1 MSSNIWMQ
9 CAGASRIRTLRG
21 APWRAVEAQHQISTR
36 KLVDSLE
43 EQALLEQLIDA
54 SKPPDR
60 TGGRL
65 HVLLATPFRY
75 PPLPHGSR
83 FGGRHEPGIW
93 YGSDSRHALFAE
105 VAYYRFVFLEGTRA
119 DLGTLTTAHTAF
131 RVSVRTS
138 KGVDL
143 SRAPFDAHRE
153 AIASPTDYAASQA
166 LGTAM
171 RDAGVHAIRYHSA
184 RDAEG
189 GTNVAVFSPAAFGA
203 AEPRDLETWHSAA
216 TRARVEL
223 VRHDYFS
230 PLAFAFDRDA
240 FLVDGRLPAPAL

>member
-1 MSSNIWMQ
+1 MSSNIWTQ
-9 CAGASRIRTLRG
+9 CAGASRIRTLRC

-43 EQALLEQLIDA
+43 EQALLEQLIET
-54 SKPPDR
+54 SKPPNR
-60 TGGRL
+60 TDGRL

-93 YGSDSRHALFAE
+93 YGSESRHALFAE
-105 VAYYRFVFLEGTRA
+105 VAYYRLVFLEGTHA
-119 DLGTLTTAHTAF
+119 DLGTVTTAHTAF
-131 RVSVRTS
+131 RASVRAS
-138 KGVDL
+138 KGIDL
-143 SRAPFDAHRE
+143 SRPPFDAHRA
-153 AIASPTDYAASQA
+153 AIASPVDYTASQA

-171 RDAGVHAIRYHSA
+171 RDAGVQAIRYPSA

-189 GTNVAVFSPAAFGA
+189 GMNVGVLSPVAFGTSA
-203 AEPRDLETWHSAA
+203 PRDLETWHSTA

-230 PLAFAFDRDA
+230 PLAFAFSRDA
-240 FLVDGRLPAPAL
+240 FLVDGQLPAPAL